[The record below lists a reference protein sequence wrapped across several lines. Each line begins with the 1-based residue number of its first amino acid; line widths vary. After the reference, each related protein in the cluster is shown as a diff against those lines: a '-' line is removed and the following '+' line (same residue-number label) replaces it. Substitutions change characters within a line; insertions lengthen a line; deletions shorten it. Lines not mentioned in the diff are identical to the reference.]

1 MKTRSKLDPR
11 EAQRA
16 VLQRRNAVFA
26 MRVLCL
32 VLLAAAV
39 SAAVLSKAEEEM
51 LENPIRRIVNL
62 LQKMQKE
69 VPPPRRF
76 YIGSVVALLFTI

>member
-1 MKTRSKLDPR
+1 MCVC

-16 VLQRRNAVFA
+16 VLQRRNAVLS
-26 MRVLCL
+26 MHVLL
-32 VLLAAAV
+32 VLAAAV
-39 SAAVLSKAEEEM
+39 SAAVLSKAQEEM

-69 VPPPRRF
+69 VRRARAYF
-76 YIGSVVALLFTI
+76 LFF